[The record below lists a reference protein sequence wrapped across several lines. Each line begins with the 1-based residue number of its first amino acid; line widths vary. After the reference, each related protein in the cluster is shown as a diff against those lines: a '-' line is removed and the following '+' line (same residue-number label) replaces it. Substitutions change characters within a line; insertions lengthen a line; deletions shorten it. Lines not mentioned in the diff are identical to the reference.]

1 MTLDRLLVNKET
13 LGAELYGKRSV
24 ELTVTSQGPPARS
37 TPRAHSLALGL
48 EPRAG
53 RRRGGGTTGR
63 EAAGVEAQTGV
74 RIDGPKGGELGL
86 FQNSKTN

>member
-1 MTLDRLLVNKET
+1 VGRGRGGAAGRAP
-13 LGAELYGKRSV
+13 LGADEPKPGAGGGV
-24 ELTVTSQGPPARS
+24 EAP
-37 TPRAHSLALGL
+37 GL